1 MNRAIKNTTRVTI
14 GRRMRGLSLVEL
26 MIAITLGMLIV
37 AAVLALFLNITRT
50 NNEMS
55 RMNRQI
61 ENGRFAIQLLQS
73 DLAHAGFWAD
83 FVPQFDDRG
92 VLVPGDTPTAI
103 PDPCL
108 DPASWVAAD
117 RNNLIGLPVQHVAGS
132 CTVTNPKA
140 GASVL
145 VVRHAEPNP
154 GMAAC
159 PAGDV
164 CFQVSSCALEVDATP
179 SQSYVL
185 ALESEGH
192 GLHKKNCV
200 GTGSPQALPI
210 TAGDLANVRRFG
222 SNIYYVRNDNT
233 LMRSEYANG
242 AHQAPQPLVDG
253 IEDFRVLYG
262 IDNVGANGAPVS
274 YAGSVNRGDGVPDEY
289 RDCSVAACTALDL
302 ANVVAVRISVL
313 ARSTEPSPGHTDT
326 KVYTLGN
333 ADVGPFNDAFKR
345 HVFTTTV
352 RLTNP
357 AGRREAP

>member
-1 MNRAIKNTTRVTI
+1 MI
-14 GRRMRGLSLVEL
+14 GRRMRGLSLIEL
-26 MIAITLGMLIV
+26 MIAITLGMLVV

-50 NNEMS
+50 NNEMA

-73 DLAHAGFWAD
+73 DLAHAGFWAE

-92 VLVPGDTPTAI
+92 ILAPGDTPTAV
-103 PDPCL
+103 PDPCKTP
-108 DPASWVAAD
+108 DTWVAAD
-117 RNNLIGLPVQHVAGS
+117 RNNLIGLPVQNVAGG
-132 CTVTNPKA
+132 CGVVTNQKA
-140 GASVL
+140 GTDL
-145 VVRHAEPNP
+145 IVVRHVEPNP
-154 GMAAC
+154 GMANC
-159 PAGDV
+159 PADDV

-185 ALESEGH
+185 GLGSAGH

-200 GTGSPQALPI
+200 GTGSPQVLPI
-210 TAGDLANVRRFG
+210 TAGDVSNVRRFI

-233 LMRSEYANG
+233 LMRSEYVNG
-242 AHQAPQPLVDG
+242 AHQNAQPLVDG

-262 IDNVGANGAPVS
+262 IDNVGANGAPVN
-274 YAGSVNRGDGVPDEY
+274 YAGAVNRGDGVPDEY
-289 RDCSVAACTALDL
+289 RSCGAGGCSAFDL
-302 ANVVAVRISVL
+302 ANVVAVRIAVL
-313 ARSTEPSPGHTDT
+313 ARSTEPSPGHSDT
-326 KVYTLGN
+326 KVYRLGN
-333 ADVGPFNDAFKR
+333 DDVGPFNDNIKR